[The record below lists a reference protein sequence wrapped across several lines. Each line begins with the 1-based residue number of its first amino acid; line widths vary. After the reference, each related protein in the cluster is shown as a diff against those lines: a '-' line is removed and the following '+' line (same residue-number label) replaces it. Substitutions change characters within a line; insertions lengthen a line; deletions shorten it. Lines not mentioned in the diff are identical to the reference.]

1 MAGSGAGTTAAG
13 NLRCAKLSDV
23 CSWVVRSW
31 EAIDDE
37 IVIESFKTCGI
48 STHLDSDLE
57 ITDKEDDVS
66 DKDIDSDDN

>member
-1 MAGSGAGTTAAG
+1 MYVCELSVLGKQ
-13 NLRCAKLSDV
+13 LMMKLSL
-23 CSWVVRSW
+23 
-31 EAIDDE
+31 
-37 IVIESFKTCGI
+37 SFKTCGI

>member
-1 MAGSGAGTTAAG
+1 M
-13 NLRCAKLSDV
+13 
-23 CSWVVRSW
+23 RSW

-57 ITDKEDDVS
+57 ITDKEDEDDVS